1 MEIKRVIQYRKFK
14 VSLGTPIGH
23 LTPVYE
29 DNDTVLSQVEQDKL
43 TPRIKHLNIPMT

>member
-1 MEIKRVIQYRKFK
+1 MEIKRVTQCRKFK